1 MLKKCLNVRLSQK
14 LMKIN
19 KEIIKL
25 QKIKRIGKMRMFKI
39 IHSKNYHIVKKL
51 VKQLI
56 HQYREAK
63 NFMRFLSDFSKG
75 LIEQQKKLNMKNS
88 KMNVH
93 LIQT

>member
-1 MLKKCLNVRLSQK
+1 MYVLSQK
-14 LMKIN
+14 INEDKI
-19 KEIIKL
+19 KKIIKTL
-25 QKIKRIGKMRMFKI
+25 EKLRELAKMRMFKI

-75 LIEQQKKLNMKNS
+75 LIEQQKKIEYEKTV